1 MMIRLIFVFLFFY
14 TLAEAKLLDYDIKPS
29 WLKTSKFM
37 KINILDS
44 KELKF
49 DDKNGIKVSELSALA
64 YNEGK
69 LYVLSDKG
77 YLYHFNLSI
86 KNNKIYKLKLKK
98 AYRLKDKDGKKLKK
112 SQRDSEGMVFVDNNL
127 LISFEKEP
135 RVELFSLKA
144 REIKKE
150 KIHKDLKNID
160 DYKNEN
166 KALEGVAYNKKY
178 GIVTAPEVPL
188 KKENKRFHI
197 IYAKDNTW
205 KFPSGGSI
213 TALEFIS
220 NDEILV
226 LERKFNKK
234 SKTRVATLTQVS
246 LDTCSAGV
254 CKSKILAK
262 IESKKGWKIDNFEG
276 LTKIEQNKFLMI
288 SDSQESSAQKTLLI
302 FFEVLED

>member
-1 MMIRLIFVFLFFY
+1 
-14 TLAEAKLLDYDIKPS
+14 
-29 WLKTSKFM
+29 
-37 KINILDS
+37 
-44 KELKF
+44 
-49 DDKNGIKVSELSALA
+49 
-64 YNEGK
+64 
-69 LYVLSDKG
+69 
-77 YLYHFNLSI
+77 
-86 KNNKIYKLKLKK
+86 
-98 AYRLKDKDGKKLKK
+98 
-112 SQRDSEGMVFVDNNL
+112 SEGMVFVDNNL

-166 KALEGVAYNKKY
+166 KALEGVAYNKKH
-178 GIVTAPEVPL
+178 GVVTAPEVPL